1 MLSFS
6 HHRTKNKVEKELRIW
21 SFNFI
26 VIVICVHGGQEL
38 TYTTASQ
45 FGTHPL
51 FPFDLL
57 YIRPTVNQKESQF
70 SENRLSKKE
79 KMMASPEREMTQAE
93 KPSW

>member
-1 MLSFS
+1 MIFQFYCNCYLCTWGTRAYS
-6 HHRTKNKVEKELRIW
+6 
-21 SFNFI
+21 
-26 VIVICVHGGQEL
+26 
-38 TYTTASQ
+38 TASQ

-57 YIRPTVNQKESQF
+57 YIRPIVNQKESQF
-70 SENRLSKKE
+70 SENRLNKKE